1 MKSLKIYMIYTFC
14 IAIALT
20 AAAESVISNV
30 VVNQRWPWSEKVDVD
45 FILSGDTSDV
55 EVTATWDTHPA
66 PYRLGTLF
74 GCVPGQRRF
83 TWDPAKSDF
92 KGQTLTGFTVAL
104 SNVSVEAHK
113 YIVVDLVDGGYE
125 FLSDVPAGGW
135 TAAHKSSKMVFRR
148 ISAGTYTLGEDQA
161 TYEHLEHA
169 NPPYYATI
177 QNRREVTFTSDF
189 YVGIFKYTKA
199 QHASLGCEVTGD
211 ADDKPHDGLS
221 YNDLRGEKPAINWPN
236 TEYRVSEDSIVAKLR
251 AKAGLVVDL
260 CEEEQWEVAAR
271 ANTETFWPTGGNT
284 NETFST
290 HTNQV
295 DEFVAWYGNSTGTVL
310 QRKQQK
316 PVGKKAHNGWGL
328 YDVVGLAGELT
339 LDAAPGER
347 NIPTTGRS
355 YLSIDPVGDE
365 NCAKRVIRSASG
377 NGENTQLCELLPCRR
392 QLADPSAA
400 SYSTRFCIHL
410 KPLGS
415 LTFEGL

>member
-1 MKSLKIYMIYTFC
+1 MKNLKIYMIYTFC
-14 IAIALT
+14 TAIALT
-20 AAAESVISNV
+20 ASAESVISNV

-177 QNRREVTFTSDF
+177 QNR
-189 YVGIFKYTKA
+189 
-199 QHASLGCEVTGD
+199 
-211 ADDKPHDGLS
+211 
-221 YNDLRGEKPAINWPN
+221 
-236 TEYRVSEDSIVAKLR
+236 
-251 AKAGLVVDL
+251 
-260 CEEEQWEVAAR
+260 
-271 ANTETFWPTGGNT
+271 
-284 NETFST
+284 
-290 HTNQV
+290 
-295 DEFVAWYGNSTGTVL
+295 
-310 QRKQQK
+310 
-316 PVGKKAHNGWGL
+316 
-328 YDVVGLAGELT
+328 
-339 LDAAPGER
+339 
-347 NIPTTGRS
+347 
-355 YLSIDPVGDE
+355 
-365 NCAKRVIRSASG
+365 
-377 NGENTQLCELLPCRR
+377 
-392 QLADPSAA
+392 
-400 SYSTRFCIHL
+400 
-410 KPLGS
+410 
-415 LTFEGL
+415 